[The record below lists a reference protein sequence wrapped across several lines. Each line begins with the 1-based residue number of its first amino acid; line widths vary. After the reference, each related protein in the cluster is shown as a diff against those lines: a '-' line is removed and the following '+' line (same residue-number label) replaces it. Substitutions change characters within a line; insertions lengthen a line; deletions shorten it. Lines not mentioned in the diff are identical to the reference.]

1 MPPQIGKFFV
11 NVARL
16 IGIVIT
22 GPDSTGSGEYLQTKV
37 TPQGAL
43 QVKLDD
49 TQGQTL
55 SNIFSATSFTYTS
68 GLVWNSFTYAYPTE
82 TQEVITY
89 YLNGTPKRVVTLNW
103 LNSDKTKFASGSYV
117 DL

>member
-11 NVARL
+11 NIARL

-22 GPDSTGSGEYLQTKV
+22 GPDSTGSGEYLQAKV
-37 TPQGAL
+37 NPSGAL
-43 QVKLDD
+43 QVNLSDA
-49 TQGQTL
+49 QGNSLAGIQA
-55 SNIFSATSFTYTS
+55 ATSFTYTS
-68 GLVWNSFTYAYPTE
+68 GIVWNSFTYAYPSE

-89 YLNGTPKRVVTLNW
+89 YYNGTPKRIVTLNW
-103 LNSDKTKFASGSYV
+103 TNSDKIRFVSGNYV

>member
-11 NVARL
+11 NIARL

-22 GPDSTGSGEYLQTKV
+22 GPDSSGSGEYVQTKV
-37 TPQGAL
+37 SSDGAL
-43 QVKLDD
+43 QVKLAEP
-49 TQGQTL
+49 QQSTL
-55 SNIFSATSFTYTS
+55 ANIAQATSFTYTS
-68 GLVWNSFTYAYPTE
+68 GLIWNSFTYAYPTE

-89 YLNGTPKRVVTLNW
+89 YYNGTPKRIVTLNW
-103 LNSDKTKFASGSYV
+103 TNSDKIRFVSGNYV